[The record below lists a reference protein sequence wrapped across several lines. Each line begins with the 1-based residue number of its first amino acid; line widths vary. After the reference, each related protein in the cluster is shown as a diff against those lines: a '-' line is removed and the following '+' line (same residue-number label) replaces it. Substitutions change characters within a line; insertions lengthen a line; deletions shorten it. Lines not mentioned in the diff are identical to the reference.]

1 MNNLDRSI
9 ISAENENS
17 FLKSMKIGYFKEF
30 YKKGLI
36 SAEQLDL
43 LISMQNNQQ
52 NAS

>member
-9 ISAENENS
+9 ISAENENF

-30 YKKGLI
+30 YKKGLV
-36 SAEQLDL
+36 SAEQLDQ
-43 LISMQNNQQ
+43 LISMQNNTK